1 MTRRVVDLDFSAIFR
16 SGTCLLKPSLP
27 VKWSIS
33 ESAPK
38 GKAGGVPNFRLCVS
52 SSDKY
57 CRVIALIVGKQQW
70 EQHMEQVQTMQSC
83 NLSHSDVFSCG
94 DSAWLQQRLVN
105 LSELILSNALITSWC
120 TVAAIFRALPTLE
133 TLDVSHNLLQLTDTD
148 RDESRPPL
156 SNSLA
161 QLILNSTVRFH

>member
-1 MTRRVVDLDFSAIFR
+1 MSPEAKSASEVVNIRERA
-16 SGTCLLKPSLP
+16 
-27 VKWSIS
+27 
-33 ESAPK
+33 K
-38 GKAGGVPNFRLCVS
+38 GKSRCAAIRGSALRLVTQG
-52 SSDKY
+52 
-57 CRVIALIVGKQQW
+57 RVIALIVGKQQW

-105 LSELILSNALITSWC
+105 LSELIISNALITSWC
-120 TVAAIFRALPTLE
+120 TVAAIVRALPTLE

-148 RDESRPPL
+148 RVESRDPL

-161 QLILNSTVRFH
+161 QLILNSTVIFHAHLP